1 MSTKLTQKPIQFDS
15 SIPVAEEQPDG
26 SLHLGWRILI
36 SLLLL
41 FLVTLL
47 GILLQSPRSASAAP
61 TERPPA
67 QSITDRLVLAFYYTW
82 FDEATWTVERLSDLP
97 AEPYV
102 SRDRGVMGRHIDQ
115 AKGAGIDAFVVAWYG
130 PNGDTNQT
138 EPNLAALL
146 DEASARNFK
155 IAALF
160 ETDSPFLG
168 STGAATD
175 ALQHL
180 LSVHA
185 NHPAYLRVDGRPV
198 VFFWRPTLYS
208 VDTWAAIR
216 SQVDPGRSSLWISE
230 GVDTS
235 YLSVF
240 DGHHLY
246 SNTWNPPS
254 DLNTTNQKFAGR
266 VGADRVWVA
275 TVMPGYNDVKIR
287 PNSGFAKDREGGAY
301 YERAWQAA
309 IDSNPR
315 WIVINSF
322 NEWPEGS
329 YIEPSMAFGDQF
341 LGLTA
346 TWSSRFKSGNASAA
360 AAVAVTEAPTQADAA
375 VESNS
380 PTVFDEPTAIVRT
393 AVLNLRSGPGVDF
406 TLVGRVVS
414 GDRLPIVGR
423 SEDGAWWQVRAA
435 GSEVWVFN
443 ELVEAAGPLDQVAA
457 ANVSAASEAR
467 TQPPA
472 GVQGGGSAGASAST
486 FTITVGGQ
494 VITLRQTTSTTP

>member
-1 MSTKLTQKPIQFDS
+1 MVLSHLVSTKLTQRPIPFES
-15 SIPVAEEQPDG
+15 TTPRVEEYTE
-26 SLHLGWRILI
+26 SALHVGWRILI
-36 SLLLL
+36 SLILLL
-41 FLVTLL
+41 LVTLL
-47 GILLQSPRSASAAP
+47 GLLLQSPKLASAAP
-61 TERPPA
+61 VERPSQ
-67 QSITDRLVLAFYYTW
+67 QSTSDRLVLAFYYTW
-82 FDEATWTVERLSDLP
+82 FDEATWTYDRLSDLP

-115 AKGAGIDAFVVAWYG
+115 AQNAGIDAFVVAWYG
-130 PNGDTNQT
+130 PEGNQT

-146 DEASARNFK
+146 DEAAARGFK

-168 STGAATD
+168 SVGASTA

-180 LSVHA
+180 LNVHA

-198 VFFWRPTLYS
+198 VFFWRPTLYG
-208 VDTWAAIR
+208 VQTWASIR
-216 SQVDPGRSSLWISE
+216 AQADPNRSALWISE

-254 DLNTTNQKFAGR
+254 DLGATNQKFATR
-266 VGADRVWVA
+266 VGADRIWVA

-287 PNSGFAKDREGGAY
+287 PGSGFAKDREGGAY

-329 YIEPSMAFGDQF
+329 YIEPSAAFGDRF

-346 TWSSRFKSGNASAA
+346 TWSARFKNSSVPAPLNAASAG
-360 AAVAVTEAPTQADAA
+360 EASATTAPNEPT
-375 VESNS
+375 
-380 PTVFDEPTAIVRT
+380 EPTAIVTT
-393 AVLNLRSGPGVDF
+393 AVLNLRAGPGTGF
-406 TLVGRVVS
+406 ALLGHVVQ
-414 GDRLPIVGR
+414 GNRLPIVGR
-423 SEDGAWWQVRAA
+423 SADSAWWQVKAA
-435 GSEVWVFN
+435 GGEAWVFG
-443 ELVEAAGPLDQVAA
+443 ELVQPVGALDAIPAVDVAA
-457 ANVSAASEAR
+457 V
-467 TQPPA
+467 PA
-472 GVQGGGSAGASAST
+472 VQTPVVDQTGASVSG
-486 FTITVGGQ
+486 FTITVNGERF
-494 VITLRQTTSTTP
+494 TLRPVQPATP